1 MVRAG
6 FCMFTQC
13 DPIIVKYIPDNEE
26 LHYKKG
32 MLALTRLNGPLG
44 SD

>member
-1 MVRAG
+1 
-6 FCMFTQC
+6 MFTQC
-13 DPIIVKYIPDNEE
+13 DPIVKYIPDKEE
-26 LHYKKG
+26 LHNIKG